1 MQKSAITALILV
13 LAGNVWAFDPSG
25 NYSFKEKGMSGSME
39 VKEIGTTLS
48 IKLDTVSSQANM
60 CELEAKGKRVISSN
74 KSINTMFA
82 MSKDDADFE
91 ERRFEVVFTPKGAVI
106 KTISHGAPV
115 CGLNAYYDG
124 KWSKDKVK
132 NIAKTDSCKANNG
145 DFKAITAVMKK
156 DPDMGK
162 VNKVY
167 CPDIIENYARAVYD
181 NNSDGGSAYLVKS
194 NGKWKV
200 LDFGTWIEVESLLE
214 LGIPKNIV
222 EQLIK

>member
-1 MQKSAITALILV
+1 MKNHCIIAGILL
-13 LAGNVWAFDPSG
+13 LAGQAFAFDPSG

-39 VKEIGTTLS
+39 VKDTGTMLS

-60 CELEAKGKRVISSN
+60 CELEAKGERVISSN

-82 MSKDDADFE
+82 MPKDDPDSE

-106 KTISHGAPV
+106 KTISHGTPV

-132 NIAKTDSCKANNG
+132 NIAKTDSCKANKA

-156 DPDMGK
+156 EPNMGK

-181 NNSDGGSAYLVKS
+181 NNSDGGSAYLAKS

-200 LDFGTWIEVESLLE
+200 LDWYRD
-214 LGIPKNIV
+214 
-222 EQLIK
+222 